1 MSPESMDKLVDAVAQ
16 IVKVI
21 IVAVAERKVAE
32 LSDGE

>member
-21 IVAVAERKVAE
+21 LGAVAERKAAE